1 MKLGNLIC
9 MALEPWHIILIV
21 VAVVVLSVIGWWIS
35 TSNKLKVMGV
45 KIDEALSGI
54 DVALTKRYDLLT
66 KLVATVKGYAKHEEE
81 TLTKIIAMRNPGS
94 AASLLEKQQFAD
106 STTQALKSLNVVVEQ
121 YPTLKADVQF
131 VALQNSIRDVEEQ
144 LQAARRLYNANVSS
158 FNQSIIIFP
167 ASIVANASH
176 LTKRDFFEAEETKRE
191 DVKIEF

>member
-9 MALEPWHIILIV
+9 MALEPWHIVLIV
-21 VAVVVLSVIGWWIS
+21 VAVVVLSVVSWWIS
-35 TSNKLKVMGV
+35 TSNRLKVMGV

-121 YPTLKADVQF
+121 YPNLKADVQF

-158 FNQSIIIFP
+158 FNQSIIVFP
-167 ASIVANASH
+167 ASIVANAAH

>member
-1 MKLGNLIC
+1 M
-9 MALEPWHIILIV
+9 EPWQIILIV
-21 VAVVVLSVIGWWIS
+21 IAVLVVIVIGWWIS

-45 KIDEALSGI
+45 KIEEAESGI

-94 AASLLEKQQFAD
+94 AATLTEKQQFA
-106 STTQALKSLNVVVEQ
+106 SETAQALKNFNVVVEQ
-121 YPTLKADVQF
+121 YPNLKADSQF
-131 VALQNSIRDVEEQ
+131 LALQGSIRDVEEQ

-158 FNQSIIIFP
+158 FNQAILVFP
-167 ASIVANASH
+167 SSIVANSMH
-176 LTKRDFFEAEETKRE
+176 LTKREFFEAEEVKRD